1 MESVSIQEKLAAMG
15 QKFQE
20 SFIPI
25 AEKILPYID
34 KAFTLIGDNIGG
46 IVTAMKV
53 IVPLMLAFKV
63 AAIAASIAQI
73 AGASATTFG
82 AAGIAALVAGAAAY
96 SFLSSVGDLSMPSN
110 GPTITDPKEGGIYSM
125 SPNDD
130 IMAGPGL
137 VRDYNTLKNNKASTA
152 GNTQSASTVNV
163 TPSDTKITL
172 NLDGQ
177 AIGNANAKQSYG
189 VGNTVKAFGGAVDM
203 SAYT

>member
-1 MESVSIQEKLAAMG
+1 M
-15 QKFQE
+15 
-20 SFIPI
+20 
-25 AEKILPYID
+25 
-34 KAFTLIGDNIGG
+34 
-46 IVTAMKV
+46 
-53 IVPLMLAFKV
+53 
-63 AAIAASIAQI
+63 
-73 AGASATTFG
+73 GASVANPVG
-82 AAGIAALVAGAAAY
+82 AMIGAGIGALIVGGLVAQ
-96 SFLSSVGDLSMPSN
+96 SVGDLSMPSS

-152 GNTQSASTVNV
+152 GNTQSTSTVNV